1 VTMLT
6 HARVCMY
13 LLGVQVTFSE
23 SLSEW
28 LDRDEA
34 RLFDMDDCRGFN
46 CGCSAAKAS
55 TSSGLTTR
63 SYR

>member
-13 LLGVQVTFSE
+13 LLAVQVTFSE

-46 CGCSAAKAS
+46 CGCSATKAS
-55 TSSGLTTR
+55 NSGLTTR
-63 SYR
+63 RYR